1 MQYRRCYKMLRP
13 YQEACLDSILKHYQ
27 EGVHQQLAVLAT
39 GTGKTVIAAQ
49 LPTKLKSVLPKK
61 MLFIAHRTELI
72 AQAVDK
78 IKTWNPSLRVGV
90 EMAEQRAD
98 VNDDVVVACVAS
110 IGREN
115 STRMDRLG
123 WENFDK
129 IVIDEVHHVLGATYL
144 KVLEDAGALQESNS
158 KLLLGITATPRRR
171 NISREQNKDLTTLDN
186 ETIISLKSIF
196 KKIVFKYK

>member
-1 MQYRRCYKMLRP
+1 MLRP

-123 WENFDK
+123 WDNFDK

-196 KKIVFKYK
+196 KKIVFT